1 MKARG
6 ILILL
11 LGGFLLL
18 DVLLLG
24 GYWLLS
30 RRATVPAPSSA
41 LPAPKQDSVAR
52 ALVTEGFDFKRQGKF
67 AEAAASFEAAIR
79 AEPGYSDS
87 YHGLAQTQ
95 REMGHPAEALA
106 NHDRA
111 IELDPKR
118 HSLYWERG
126 VTHQRLRDY
135 DAAIQDF
142 EACLERNPQFANA
155 HLGLGE
161 CYRAKSD
168 LQKSLRELDQAIA
181 LKPDSDWF
189 YRERGNTYQKMGEQ
203 DRAAADF
210 AKMREL
216 QQNKQ

>member
-1 MKARG
+1 MNTRKFF
-6 ILILL
+6 LLL

-18 DVLLLG
+18 DVLVLG

-30 RRATVPAPSSA
+30 RRAAVPVETSAPPP
-41 LPAPKQDSVAR
+41 LETNGMAR
-52 ALVTEGFDFKRQGKF
+52 ALVTEGFDFRREGQLV
-67 AEAAASFEAAIR
+67 EAVASFEAAIR

-87 YHGLAQTQ
+87 YHGLAQVQ
-95 REMGHPAEALA
+95 REMGQPTEALT

-118 HSLYWERG
+118 HALYWERG
-126 VTHQRLRDY
+126 VTHQRLKNY
-135 DAAIQDF
+135 DAAIKDF
-142 EACLERNPQFANA
+142 EACLERNRQFANA

-161 CYRAKSD
+161 CYRAKGD
-168 LQKSLRELDQAIA
+168 LQKSLNELEQAIA

-189 YRERGNTYQKMGEQ
+189 HRERGNTHRQMGDQ
-203 DRAAADF
+203 DKAEADF

-216 QQNKQ
+216 QKNKK